1 MPTPPNRYPGLV
13 EDWIA
18 GLPAAEIAV
27 KHGLTATSV
36 ARIAKERGGLPRRG
50 PVSAAYSNV
59 PAWVPKEWRPAY
71 TRLPAEFRA
80 TLDVEYGPPANVPEE
95 IKKEWHTYSETD
107 REAIRGTYA
116 TA

>member
-1 MPTPPNRYPGLV
+1 MPTPINRYPGLV
-13 EDWIA
+13 EDWIN

-27 KHGLTATSV
+27 KYGVTATSV

-59 PAWVPKEWRPAY
+59 PAWIPKEWRPSY

-80 TLDVEYGPPANVPEE
+80 TLDVEYGPPANAPQE
-95 IKKEWHTYSETD
+95 IKNEWIKFTDAERETV
-107 REAIRGTYA
+107 RGTYA
-116 TA
+116 N